1 MLLLPFPLY
10 DLFVERG
17 SILTPQVLLESTILI
32 PAVAIFSIFLF
43 GVQELSITLEEPFSV
58 LNMESFCSDIKRT
71 TTGMQNRVISMT
83 KE

>member
-17 SILTPQVLLESTILI
+17 SILTPQVLMES
-32 PAVAIFSIFLF
+32 AVLVPSVAVLSIFLF

-58 LNMESFCSDIKRT
+58 LNLQSFCDDIKRIT
-71 TTGMQNRVISMT
+71 TDMQARAMA
-83 KE
+83 KEK